1 MISPDSR
8 SQGMYSQRGH
18 GAMRW
23 STQDRMLVLRMP
35 DEQRDLQP
43 SMPIGDASIAEPAS
57 RPTRPLDEQCID
69 PAGRLWISQRSGARL
84 RVRLRVAR
92 GLRLDPSQDLLLASH
107 RRLPPAG
114 TSRTRCRISADE
126 VGYAAWAS

>member
-1 MISPDSR
+1 MVTPNSR

-23 STQDRMLVLRMP
+23 SSQDRMLVLRVP
-35 DEQRDLQP
+35 DERRDLQP
-43 SMPIGDASIAEPAS
+43 SAPTDDASISEPAS

-69 PAGRLWISQRSGARL
+69 PAGRLWISNRGARV

-92 GLRLDPSQDLLLASH
+92 GLRLDPSQDLLLASN

-126 VGYAAWAS
+126 VGFAAWAS